1 MNYQDVL
8 GSCHETTVGQL
19 AGRCPQT
26 LDVFRKYVPEIDAH
40 RETTVEIVA
49 SIAGVEPKQLCQELF
64 DTVIAQTPIEELDT
78 DFLLEL
84 ILNGYDARHLA
95 KLPEIH
101 RLARKIEA
109 VHRANPD
116 VPKGITLAIKRL
128 EQTLTDHIERETA
141 YVLKE
146 MEHDQPP
153 KQDTPIALMNDE
165 HSLIKRQLKKLREIT
180 RNYRAPDSACRSWLR
195 FYRELKALD
204 FSLSEQI
211 YMEREVL
218 FPRFQF

>member
-1 MNYQDVL
+1 MNYQDIL
-8 GSCHETTVGQL
+8 GNCSETTVGKL
-19 AGRCPQT
+19 ASRYPQT
-26 LDVFRKYVPEIDAH
+26 LDVFRKYVPEIEAH
-40 RETTVEIVA
+40 RQTTVEIVA
-49 SIAGVEPKQLCQELF
+49 SIADVEPKRLCQELF
-64 DTVIAQTPIEELDT
+64 DTVMEQTPIEELDT

-84 ILNGYDARHLA
+84 ISRDYDARHLE

-109 VHRANPD
+109 VHWANPD
-116 VPKGITLAIKRL
+116 APKGITLAVKKL
-128 EQTLTDHIERETA
+128 EHMLTDHIERENA
-141 YVLKE
+141 YVLKR

-153 KQDTPIALMNDE
+153 NPDTPIAQMNEE
-165 HSLIKRQLKKLREIT
+165 HSLIKAQLNKLRHMT
-180 RNYRAPDSACRSWLR
+180 LNYRAPESSCRSWRR

-211 YMEREVL
+211 YLEREVL